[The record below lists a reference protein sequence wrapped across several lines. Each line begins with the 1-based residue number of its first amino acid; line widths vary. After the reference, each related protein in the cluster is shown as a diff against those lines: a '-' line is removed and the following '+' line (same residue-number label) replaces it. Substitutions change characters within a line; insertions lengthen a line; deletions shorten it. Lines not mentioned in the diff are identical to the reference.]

1 MGKDRGR
8 VMYRVLLVDDEA
20 LELEALK
27 NYVDWEGMGME
38 VAGTARNGRDAWEK
52 ILAGEPDVVI
62 TDIQMPVMDGI
73 TLAGKIVHLN
83 RQIRIVF
90 LTGYDEVEY
99 LKAAIKVSAS
109 DYILKPFSDEA
120 VRAAME
126 KVRGEMEKEALMQN
140 SLREGRS
147 ALIRKAC
154 MGAGPSGEC
163 LERLRQLGELEQ
175 EGDWY
180 GIMQFY
186 GISVKSIAMSLENQL
201 SEILSVW
208 QEERRLTVVVKGY
221 VHIRDC
227 AGRISGLL
235 MKLAD
240 LPCNGVY
247 FERRV
252 SGSGLREAYRV
263 LESCEEHMFYREQQ
277 ELLGVGW
284 EAEDRGHAA
293 GYVLGQADRDDG
305 ACVHGGA
312 VRHIQGQVERED
324 GARVHGGAVRH
335 VQRQVK
341 REDGARVHGGA
352 AGHIQGQMERD
363 DGARV
368 HGDGIRYAQGQGDR
382 DDRGCVYGDGSRH
395 VQGQADREEPD
406 RQLTDRVRRQLTESI
421 MAGNREGTEAAA
433 ALLFDAF
440 VEGRIARPAVIRCLD
455 KLLYQIERMCMIERS
470 REEMRRLLQHTMDKV
485 EKAVNIGQI
494 REAVLEYLRAMAAYN
509 AEDIPDTGEYVVQK
523 VKEYIHRNYAVQFT
537 SADLAGEIHLSQN
550 YIRSIFKEGT
560 GKTVLEYLTEYRFE
574 KAGELLRRAGAKV
587 KEVSVAVGYEN
598 VPYFCTLFTRIY
610 GMTPGEYHKKYQ
622 N

>member
-263 LESCEEHMFYREQQ
+263 LESCEEHMFYQEQQ
-277 ELLGVGW
+277 TLIGVGW

-293 GYVLGQADRDDG
+293 GYVHGQADRDDG
-305 ACVHGGA
+305 ARVHGGA
-312 VRHIQGQVERED
+312 AGHVHGQLERED

-335 VQRQVK
+335 IQRQVD
-341 REDGARVHGGA
+341 RDDGARVHGGA
-352 AGHIQGQMERD
+352 AGHIQGQLEREDGARVHGGAARHIQGQVDRDDGARVHSDGIRHVQGQAERD

-368 HGDGIRYAQGQGDR
+368 HGGAVRHIQGQ
-382 DDRGCVYGDGSRH
+382 V
-395 VQGQADREEPD
+395 DREEPD
-406 RQLTDRVRRQLTESI
+406 RQLTDRVRRQLTENI
-421 MAGNREGTEAAA
+421 MAGSREGTEAAA

-440 VEGRIARPAVIRCLD
+440 VEGR
-455 KLLYQIERMCMIERS
+455 KL
-470 REEMRRLLQHTMDKV
+470 
-485 EKAVNIGQI
+485 
-494 REAVLEYLRAMAAYN
+494 
-509 AEDIPDTGEYVVQK
+509 
-523 VKEYIHRNYAVQFT
+523 
-537 SADLAGEIHLSQN
+537 
-550 YIRSIFKEGT
+550 
-560 GKTVLEYLTEYRFE
+560 
-574 KAGELLRRAGAKV
+574 
-587 KEVSVAVGYEN
+587 
-598 VPYFCTLFTRIY
+598 
-610 GMTPGEYHKKYQ
+610 
-622 N
+622 

>member
-263 LESCEEHMFYREQQ
+263 LESCEEHMFYQEQQ
-277 ELLGVGW
+277 TLIGVGW

-293 GYVLGQADRDDG
+293 GYVHGQADRDDG
-305 ACVHGGA
+305 ARVHGGA
-312 VRHIQGQVERED
+312 VRHIQGQV
-324 GARVHGGAVRH
+324 
-335 VQRQVK
+335 
-341 REDGARVHGGA
+341 
-352 AGHIQGQMERD
+352 
-363 DGARV
+363 
-368 HGDGIRYAQGQGDR
+368 
-382 DDRGCVYGDGSRH
+382 
-395 VQGQADREEPD
+395 DREEPD
-406 RQLTDRVRRQLTESI
+406 RQLTDRVRRQLTENI
-421 MAGNREGTEAAA
+421 MAGSREGTEAAA

>member
-1 MGKDRGR
+1 MGRDRGR

-263 LESCEEHMFYREQQ
+263 LESCEEYMFYQEQQ
-277 ELLGVGW
+277 TLIGVGW
-284 EAEDRGHAA
+284 EAEDRGYAA
-293 GYVLGQADRDDG
+293 GYV
-305 ACVHGGA
+305 
-312 VRHIQGQVERED
+312 QGQVE
-324 GARVHGGAVRH
+324 
-335 VQRQVK
+335 

-352 AGHIQGQMERD
+352 AGHIQGQVERE

-368 HGDGIRYAQGQGDR
+368 HGGVAGY
-382 DDRGCVYGDGSRH
+382 

-421 MAGNREGTEAAA
+421 MAGSREGTEAAA

-560 GKTVLEYLTEYRFE
+560 GKTILEYLTEYRFE